1 MRSGPRIA
9 ESPPGV
15 RRRSLLRESLLLGE
29 LVERR
34 ILEFEAEPL
43 LPDRSGVTQPR
54 LRMLAQET
62 GERRAVALAPQHAAS
77 LRKPV
82 TADRLDEMVP
92 IEPAAM
98 DDRQVIEWDEDDI
111 EALGFMKVN
120 VLGWACSV
128 AVAVTVR
135 FAVPAQL
142 PAGPLKLGELRRR
155 QRPAAVGILR
165 AGG

>member
-1 MRSGPRIA
+1 LRN
-9 ESPPGV
+9 
-15 RRRSLLRESLLLGE
+15 LLPAFVVEVFCGNPCCSAN

-43 LPDRSGVTQPR
+43 LPDRSGVTQPL

-82 TADRLDEMVP
+82 TANRLDEMVP

-128 AVAVTVR
+128 AVSVTVR
-135 FAVPAQL
+135 FAVPCVYRK
-142 PAGPLKLGELRRR
+142 PKHGRSCDEV
-155 QRPAAVGILR
+155 RPGWRVN
-165 AGG
+165 